1 MTHLIPQNAKTLL
14 GGNLTG
20 FVNLST
26 GRRVHGGRVYWM
38 ESEIDEWL
46 ANLPT
51 KAQAA

>member
-26 GRRVHGGRVYWM
+26 GGRVYWM